1 MRELGLEHRKALA
14 LVRTRTMERAQGHA
28 VPIEFR
34 TLSISV
40 TETHRSIK
48 AGETLFQRDSKGKKG
63 EGIASETD
71 FFASVDFHK
80 LTPAEINLRFNTNE
94 VLGLEQAEAE
104 RRLRSNGPNS
114 LDTRKPNYIKKNL
127 GYVFGGFNAVLWLGV
142 ITFFICW
149 QPPLSNPPNV
159 TNLALAILLIFVI
172 FLQASF
178 SAFQDFST
186 AKVMSSILDMIP
198 ADCLV
203 CRDGQ
208 IIRIPASNLVVGDR
222 VHLSL
227 GNKVPADMRL
237 IQASNDTRFDRSI
250 LTGESE
256 AVEASISATDDNF
269 LESKNIAFMG
279 THVIQGSCVGIVVLK
294 GNNTLMG
301 RINKLTT
308 GRRAKKTIIQMEL
321 NRFVMIIVCL
331 TIILALLILI
341 VWGAWIRHSYPTFMP
356 TATLLVTLMGCI
368 VAFIPEGLPS
378 CVSLTLLIIARRMRS
393 NNILPKTLTTVETLG
408 CVNVICSDKTG
419 TLTENKMFVTNIAF
433 LDLETTPE
441 EASTSLPQ
449 SEDSPQILALRQL
462 QLAMLLC
469 NNAKFDNETKHLP
482 IPERNVLGDATD
494 SALLRFSAQVSDNT
508 VLASCFE
515 RTNEIPFNSRNKW
528 MMTIC
533 QGSADQPQ
541 VIKNLFGS
549 DMICA
554 TNSANEKGSQLV
566 FVKGAPDVLLPYC
579 TSFLSGTTNAP
590 QQLSDEWASELSRI
604 QEAWSCRGQRVLMLC
619 KGRFSPYLV
628 DGTHGSGSAATAL
641 QEELTR
647 QGLQELCIIGLVGI
661 MDPPRPE
668 IKGMIAACRRAGARF
683 FMVTGDFSS
692 TAAAIA
698 MQIGLFSSSRKPDTF
713 DDILDPKRRG
723 HEAHSDPS
731 DGSLEKEVGRPC
743 FRRDTS
749 LVLTGA
755 NLTKMSPG
763 EWDLVCAYEE
773 VVFARTSPEQKL
785 RIVAEF
791 QQREGVVAVTG
802 DGVNDAP
809 ALRAADVG
817 IAVVTG
823 SDVAIEASDLIL
835 LGGFDSIPIAMRLGR
850 LAFQNL
856 QKVIGYLLPAG
867 SWSEIWPVL
876 INTFLGTPLSLST
889 FLMIIICTM
898 TDAFTGV
905 ALVMEQQ
912 EFDLLSI
919 PPRNAK
925 KDHLITAK
933 IYLQSYIFI
942 GSAMVIFSNMLFYL
956 YIKEYTNLGFS
967 DLVLTFG
974 NVNYTKLF
982 PHITPADFNG
992 HYVSTGQC
1000 VVFVSLVI
1008 MQWGNVLSIRNRRL
1022 SILQADPVRERRRN
1036 LWLFAGMLAAFVIAI
1051 IVTEVPGIQ
1060 NVMLTNSVPI
1070 KYWLLPIPFA
1080 FVILLLDECRKLSV
1094 RIFPKGFTA
1103 KLAW

>member
-1 MRELGLEHRKALA
+1 M
-14 LVRTRTMERAQGHA
+14 
-28 VPIEFR
+28 
-34 TLSISV
+34 SIS
-40 TETHRSIK
+40 T
-48 AGETLFQRDSKGKKG
+48 A
-63 EGIASETD
+63 D
-71 FFASVDFHK
+71 F
-80 LTPAEINLRFNTNE
+80 TN
-94 VLGLEQAEAE
+94 AH
-104 RRLRSNGPNS
+104 S
-114 LDTRKPNYIKKNL
+114 
-127 GYVFGGFNAVLWLGV
+127 
-142 ITFFICW
+142 C
-149 QPPLSNPPNV
+149 
-159 TNLALAILLIFVI
+159 
-172 FLQASF
+172 
-178 SAFQDFST
+178 
-186 AKVMSSILDMIP
+186 
-198 ADCLV
+198 
-203 CRDGQ
+203 
-208 IIRIPASNLVVGDR
+208 
-222 VHLSL
+222 SL
-227 GNKVPADMRL
+227 GM
-237 IQASNDTRFDRSI
+237 
-250 LTGESE
+250 
-256 AVEASISATDDNF
+256 
-269 LESKNIAFMG
+269 
-279 THVIQGSCVGIVVLK
+279 
-294 GNNTLMG
+294 
-301 RINKLTT
+301 
-308 GRRAKKTIIQMEL
+308 
-321 NRFVMIIVCL
+321 
-331 TIILALLILI
+331 
-341 VWGAWIRHSYPTFMP
+341 
-356 TATLLVTLMGCI
+356 
-368 VAFIPEGLPS
+368 PS

-433 LDLETTPE
+433 LDLEMTPE

-449 SEDSPQILALRQL
+449 SEVGPQILALRQL

-482 IPERNVLGDATD
+482 IPEQNVLGDATD
-494 SALLRFSAQVSDNT
+494 SALLRFAAQVSDNT
-508 VLASCFE
+508 TLASCFE

-528 MMTIC
+528 MMTVC

-541 VIKNLFGS
+541 VIKSLFGS

-554 TNSANEKGSQLV
+554 TDSANEKDSQLV

-590 QQLSDEWASELSRI
+590 QRLSDEWALELSRI

-628 DGTHGSGSAATAL
+628 DGTHGSVSAATAL

-668 IKGMIAACRRAGARF
+668 IKEMIATCRRAGARF

-698 MQIGLFSSSRKPDTF
+698 KQIGLFSSGREPNTF
-713 DDILDPKRRG
+713 NDILDPKRRG
-723 HEAHSDPS
+723 DEAHPDPS
-731 DGSLEKEVGRPC
+731 DESLEREVGRPY
-743 FRRDTS
+743 FRQDTS
-749 LVLTGA
+749 LVLTGT
-755 NLTKMSPG
+755 NLIKMSPG

-791 QQREGVVAVTG
+791 QQRECVVAVTG

-835 LGGFDSIPIAMRLGR
+835 LGGFDSIPVAMRLGR

-942 GSAMVIFSNMLFYL
+942 GSAMVFFSNMLFYL

-974 NVNYTKLF
+974 NINYAKLF
-982 PHITPADFNG
+982 PHVTPAEFNG
-992 HYVSTGQC
+992 YYVNTGQC

-1022 SILQADPVRERRRN
+1022 SILQADPIRKKRRN

-1094 RIFPKGFTA
+1094 RVFPKGITA